1 MLSQEWHIPRD
12 LNINLYQ
19 NGLILG
25 LILGEENEN
34 IIKVANKISSE
45 TKKYLE
51 FFKTFDLKQ
60 IIKSLTRVTTS
71 TSTLIDHTQT
81 NTNEKITQCGL
92 IDIGLS
98 TDQIIFCTRKIK
110 KEKVGGHQQ
119 ISFISFKN
127 YSQDEY
133 EKALG
138 KLHSQTMIDTII

>member
-1 MLSQEWHIPRD
+1 ML
-12 LNINLYQ
+12 
-19 NGLILG
+19 
-25 LILGEENEN
+25 
-34 IIKVANKISSE
+34 
-45 TKKYLE
+45 
-51 FFKTFDLKQ
+51 
-60 IIKSLTRVTTS
+60 
-71 TSTLIDHTQT
+71 T

-98 TDQIIFCTRKIK
+98 THQIIFCTRKIK

-133 EKALG
+133 ENALG